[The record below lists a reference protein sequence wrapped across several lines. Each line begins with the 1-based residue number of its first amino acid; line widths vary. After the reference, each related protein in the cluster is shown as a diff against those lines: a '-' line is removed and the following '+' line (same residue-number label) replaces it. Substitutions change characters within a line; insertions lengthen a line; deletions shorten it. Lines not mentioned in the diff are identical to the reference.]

1 MFRPFTTLVIAIL
14 TLCSQGFAANSEPEK
29 QAPSNTQT
37 PPAPTPTGTVKTDK
51 TLKNSSKEQADA
63 ELILLSGLPLTKGVE
78 STQSYVRISI
88 IKSDLIEDSTLKQ
101 WVRLALSKISDHPES
116 AAAIREEHLIRV
128 GDYYL
133 TQALEAQKLNKI
145 PEAYKIAQIA
155 VRISPGNTKA
165 KLLLANILH
174 NNYSRTDDAVQ
185 TLRRGLDYL
194 NITDSLGRDYL
205 DRYFQLLQSLERDD
219 EVIEQSLL
227 MLKNGKDLPQ
237 STRQTISL
245 AAATSLY
252 WVGRYAETVNIINLN
267 GLDEDARG
275 LLLKA
280 RALFDGGKTTESIS
294 YLESKTS
301 QFSANAKDAI
311 YAQLARF
318 HLLMGKPK
326 IALTVTNERIGL
338 DEKAPFPHLQKLLI
352 LDRLGLKD
360 DYEKELQLI
369 AEKFS
374 GNSAAMLALANFAA
388 ERGYEELTSTLTNV
402 AANRGF
408 ERATFVALHLESLIN
423 GGHPDEAIAQY
434 KQVNSAEKGFFT
446 SNQSI
451 IQALLG
457 VAYHARPKKDDI
469 AAKSDRNIGDRYL
482 TEFLKTPN
490 LSPEAYRSVGRQLKV
505 ARASDAAVRVLEI
518 GVKLHPKY
526 SQLKADYI
534 GARILAGAVDAY
546 GTRKSVADELEEL
559 LKMRRPSPLIWHEA
573 LSWLRS
579 EAKLSKEQ
587 TNRLE
592 KSIAPLSRPDLDMMA
607 LSGR

>member
-1 MFRPFTTLVIAIL
+1 MFRYFPTIAIAIL
-14 TLCSQGFAANSEPEK
+14 TLFSKGFAANSESEK
-29 QAPSNTQT
+29 QATNSVVTT
-37 PPAPTPTGTVKTDK
+37 PDPTPATPVKSDK
-51 TLKNSSKEQADA
+51 IVKNATKEQSDA

-78 STQSYVRISI
+78 ATQSYVRISI
-88 IKSDLIEDSTLKQ
+88 VKSDLIEDSTLKQ
-101 WVRLALSKISDHPES
+101 WVRLALSKIADHPET

-133 TQALEAQKLNKI
+133 NQAFEAEKLNKI

-155 VRISPGNTKA
+155 VRVSPGNSKA
-165 KLLLANILH
+165 KLLLANILN
-174 NNYSRTDDAVQ
+174 NNYGRTDDAIK

-194 NITDSLGRDYL
+194 NTTDTLGRDYL
-205 DRYFQLLQSLERDD
+205 ERYFQLLQSIERDD

-252 WVGRYAETVNIINLN
+252 WVGRYVESVNIININ
-267 GLDEDARG
+267 ALDEDARG

-280 RALFDGGKTTESIS
+280 RALFDGGKTTEAIS
-294 YLESKTS
+294 CLESKSS
-301 QFSANAKDAI
+301 QFSGNAKDSI
-311 YAQLARF
+311 YAQLVRF
-318 HLLMGKPK
+318 YLLLGKPK
-326 IALTVTNERIGL
+326 IALSVSNERISL
-338 DEKAPFPHLQKLLI
+338 NEKAPFPHLQKLLI
-352 LDRLGLKD
+352 LDRLGLRD
-360 DYEKELQLI
+360 DYDKELQLI
-369 AEKFS
+369 AENFS
-374 GNSAAMLALANFAA
+374 GSSAAMLALANFGA
-388 ERGYEELTSTLTNV
+388 ERGYEGLTSTLANV
-402 AANRGF
+402 AAKRGF

-423 GGHPDEAIAQY
+423 GGHADEAIAQY
-434 KQVNSAEKGFFT
+434 TQINAAEKGFFT

-457 VAYHARPKKDDI
+457 VAYHARPKKDDV
-469 AAKSDRNIGDRYL
+469 ATKSDRNIGDRYL
-482 TEFLKTPN
+482 TEFLKSPN
-490 LSPEAYRSVGRQLKV
+490 LGPEAYRSVGRQLKAV
-505 ARASDAAVRVLEI
+505 RANDAAIRVLEM

-534 GARILAGAVDAY
+534 GARILGGATDAY
-546 GTRKSVADELEEL
+546 GTRKSISDELEEL

-579 EAKLSKEQ
+579 EAKLPRDQ
-587 TNRLE
+587 ANRLE
-592 KSIAPLSRPDLDMMA
+592 KSIAQLSRPDLDMQA

>member
-1 MFRPFTTLVIAIL
+1 
-14 TLCSQGFAANSEPEK
+14 
-29 QAPSNTQT
+29 
-37 PPAPTPTGTVKTDK
+37 
-51 TLKNSSKEQADA
+51 
-63 ELILLSGLPLTKGVE
+63 
-78 STQSYVRISI
+78 
-88 IKSDLIEDSTLKQ
+88 
-101 WVRLALSKISDHPES
+101 
-116 AAAIREEHLIRV
+116 
-128 GDYYL
+128 

-174 NNYSRTDDAVQ
+174 NNYGRTDDAVQ

-194 NITDSLGRDYL
+194 NITDTLGRDYL
-205 DRYFQLLQSLERDD
+205 DRYFQLLQLLERDD

-252 WVGRYAETVNIINLN
+252 WVGRYAESVNIININ
-267 GLDEDARG
+267 ALDEDARG

-280 RALFDGGKTTESIS
+280 KALFDGGKTTEAIS

-301 QFSANAKDAI
+301 QFSGNAKDAI
-311 YAQLARF
+311 YSQLARF

-388 ERGYEELTSTLTNV
+388 ERGYEGLTSTLTNV

-469 AAKSDRNIGDRYL
+469 AMKSDRNIGDRYL

-490 LSPEAYRSVGRQLKV
+490 LSPEAYRSVGRQLKA

-587 TNRLE
+587 ANRLE
-592 KSIAPLSRPDLDMMA
+592 KSIAPLSRPDLDMKA

>member
-1 MFRPFTTLVIAIL
+1 MFRPLATLVIAIL

-29 QAPSNTQT
+29 QAPSST
-37 PPAPTPTGTVKTDK
+37 PTPLSSTPAATGKTDK
-51 TLKNSSKEQADA
+51 TAKNSSKEQTDA
-63 ELILLSGLPLTKGVE
+63 ELILLSGLPLTKGVDA
-78 STQSYVRISI
+78 TQSYVRIAI

-174 NNYSRTDDAVQ
+174 NNYGRTDDAVQ

-194 NITDSLGRDYL
+194 NITDTLGRDYL
-205 DRYFQLLQSLERDD
+205 DRYFQLLQLVERDD

-252 WVGRYAETVNIINLN
+252 WVGRYAESVNIININ
-267 GLDEDARG
+267 ALDEDARG

-280 RALFDGGKTTESIS
+280 KALFDGGKTTEAIS

-301 QFSANAKDAI
+301 QFSGNAKDAI
-311 YAQLARF
+311 YSQLARF

-388 ERGYEELTSTLTNV
+388 ERGYEGLTSTLTNV

-469 AAKSDRNIGDRYL
+469 AMKSDRNIGDRYL

-490 LSPEAYRSVGRQLKV
+490 LSPEAYRSVGRQLKA

-587 TNRLE
+587 ANRLE
-592 KSIAPLSRPDLDMMA
+592 KSIAPLSRPDLDMKA

>member
-1 MFRPFTTLVIAIL
+1 MFRLVSTLLIATL
-14 TLCSQGFAANSEPEK
+14 TLYSKGFAANSESPNRP
-29 QAPSNTQT
+29 PSSGAKPAVATPANTE
-37 PPAPTPTGTVKTDK
+37 KTDK
-51 TLKNSSKEQADA
+51 TPKNTSKEQSDA
-63 ELILLSGLPLTKGVE
+63 ELILLSGLPLTKGPE
-78 STQSYVRISI
+78 ATQSYVRITT

-101 WVRLALSKISDHPES
+101 WVRIALSKIADHPEN

-133 TQALEAQKLNKI
+133 SQALELQKLNKI
-145 PEAYKIAQIA
+145 PEAYQVAQIS

-174 NNYSRTDDAVQ
+174 NNYNRTDDAIQ

-194 NITDSLGRDYL
+194 NITDTLGKDYL
-205 DRYFQLLQSLERDD
+205 DRYFQLLQLRERDD

-237 STRQTISL
+237 STRQIISL

-252 WVGRYAETVNIINLN
+252 WVGRYAESVNIINVN
-267 GLDEDARG
+267 ALDEDARG

-280 RALFDGGKTTESIS
+280 RALFDGGKTTEEIS

-301 QFSANAKDAI
+301 QFSGNAKDAI

-338 DEKAPFPHLQKLLI
+338 DEKAAFPHLQKLLI

-360 DYEKELQLI
+360 DYDKELQLI

-374 GNSAAMLALANFAA
+374 GNSAAMLALANFGA
-388 ERGYEELTSTLTNV
+388 ERGYEGLTSTLANI
-402 AANRGF
+402 AGNRGF

-434 KQVNSAEKGFFT
+434 TQVNAAEKGFFT

-469 AAKSDRNIGDRYL
+469 ATKSDRNIGDRYL
-482 TEFLKTPN
+482 SEFLKTPN

-505 ARASDAAVRVLEI
+505 ARANDAAVRVLEM

-587 TNRLE
+587 ANRLE
-592 KSIAPLSRPDLDMMA
+592 KAIAPLSRPDLDMQA